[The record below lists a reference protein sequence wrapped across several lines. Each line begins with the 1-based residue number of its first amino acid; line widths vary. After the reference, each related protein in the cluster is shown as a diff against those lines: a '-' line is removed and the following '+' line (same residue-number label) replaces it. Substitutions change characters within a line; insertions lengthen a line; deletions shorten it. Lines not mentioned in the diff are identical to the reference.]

1 MIEVRTKKKNAV
13 FGRYPCCD
21 LINNAIRY
29 ILNGNTD
36 SAIEE
41 LLQAI
46 WKSGGYLHEDLK
58 TKVNES
64 HERVWKDYRTHFD

>member
-1 MIEVRTKKKNAV
+1 MKYRKKNSL

-21 LINNAIRY
+21 MVNNAIRH
-29 ILNGNTD
+29 ILDGHTD

-46 WKSGGYLHEDLK
+46 WKADGYLHEDL
-58 TKVNES
+58 THRVNEI
-64 HERVWKDYRTHFD
+64 HERIRRKTNGKSSK